1 MEFILSFI
9 VVTILVFYLIGVL
22 GRALLGYWIRKK
34 QKEFA
39 QGGGNP
45 FFQWRTSG
53 APRPKAGRPEGEI
66 TVEQTRVSQRKVKG
80 GVGDYVEYEE
90 VTESSEQTTTY
101 TERP

>member
-9 VVTILVFYLIGVL
+9 VITVLAFYLFGAL

-34 QKEFA
+34 QQKFA
-39 QGGGNP
+39 QNGAGP
-45 FFQWRTSG
+45 FFQWRSG
-53 APRPKAGRPEGEI
+53 GNPNPRPERREGEV

-90 VTESSEQTTTY
+90 VKETAK
-101 TERP
+101 